1 MTFHS
6 CFLCLYIAEDLA
18 NSYFLEQI
26 PLLHTP
32 PGRWPN
38 LSLFTPTGT
47 EMLKG
52 PLCHGYLK
60 RRRGFK
66 YPLGTLSL
74 IYVIME
80 VSLLVL
86 VRVCTVSLE
95 MKWQL

>member
-1 MTFHS
+1 MIWPTLF
-6 CFLCLYIAEDLA
+6 
-18 NSYFLEQI
+18 FLEQI

-32 PGRWPN
+32 PGHWPN
-38 LSLFTPTGT
+38 LSHFTPTGT

-66 YPLGTLSL
+66 YPLGTLGL